1 VSVTGVE
8 HIDVSRK
15 IKKILRRH
23 KTKEEKR
30 TGGILFCASVLR
42 AVVTRHILREL
53 ASNFNLTKSL
63 GYNFNDICIP

>member
-1 VSVTGVE
+1 MSVTGVE

-30 TGGILFCASVLR
+30 TGGNIILCKCAEGRGNTAYTSG
-42 AVVTRHILREL
+42 L
-53 ASNFNLTKSL
+53 ASIFNLTKSL